1 MSLIRIR
8 RERRDDA
15 PGPAKPPRLW
25 KQVVVLVLVL
35 VLMWYL
41 RRFLA

>member
-8 RERRDDA
+8 RERRDLGYGA
-15 PGPAKPPRLW
+15 QRGMPWVRL
-25 KQVVVLVLVL
+25 VVLLVLVL

-41 RRFLA
+41 GRL